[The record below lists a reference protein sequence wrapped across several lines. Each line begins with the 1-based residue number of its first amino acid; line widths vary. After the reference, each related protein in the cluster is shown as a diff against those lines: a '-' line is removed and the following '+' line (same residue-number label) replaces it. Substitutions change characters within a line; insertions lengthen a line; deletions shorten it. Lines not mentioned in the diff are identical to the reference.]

1 MKAGPELQ
9 KDAAR
14 EIPRRVHARDIKRR
28 LKSAMQRQAGLDAD
42 AISISVDG
50 TTVTLSGVVD
60 SWSERMAAR
69 SSAWSDPGVQNV
81 VDNLSVAD

>member
-1 MKAGPELQ
+1 MKVDRELQ
-9 KDAAR
+9 KAVVG
-14 EIPRRVHARDIKRR
+14 EIPRHVHARDIKRR
-28 LKSAMQRQAGLDAD
+28 IKSALQRQAGLDAD
-42 AISISVDG
+42 AITISVDG

-60 SWSERMAAR
+60 SWSERMAAH